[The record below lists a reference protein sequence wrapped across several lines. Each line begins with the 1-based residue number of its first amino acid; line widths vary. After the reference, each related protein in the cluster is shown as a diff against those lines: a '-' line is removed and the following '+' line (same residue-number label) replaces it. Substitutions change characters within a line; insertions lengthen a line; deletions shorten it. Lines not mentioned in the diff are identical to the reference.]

1 MAISTRLTSKGMI
14 ALGAMALITLCFQ
27 TFNSSSHPSTDAP
40 TLARLETIDRQ
51 IITLR
56 ATINQILKEKDM
68 TIHNISWPAKT
79 PASNSFIPVLNI
91 VFGLFAFPALI
102 AASVTFY
109 EEAGDVA
116 QRTFA
121 VGLWT
126 ACAVFIALW
135 HIGRPQEWYVYFLG
149 ATWGLYGG
157 MFLSVFFTED
167 TVPVDEQKI

>member
-1 MAISTRLTSKGMI
+1 MAIATRLTPKAMI
-14 ALGAMALITLCFQ
+14 ALGAMALVTLCFQ
-27 TFNSSSHPSTDAP
+27 TFNSSSRPSTDAP

-51 IITLR
+51 ITTLR
-56 ATINQILKEKDM
+56 ATINQILKKKDM

-91 VFGLFAFPALI
+91 VFGLLAVPALI
-102 AASVTFY
+102 TAFITFY
-109 EEAGDVA
+109 EEAGAVA

-135 HIGRPQEWYVYFLG
+135 HLGRPQEWYGYFLG

-157 MFLSVFFTED
+157 MFLSLFFTED
-167 TVPVDEQKI
+167 KVPVNELKT